1 VVIRFRSMLNVCAA
15 TLLCACGSGDHA
27 VPANETSSAPDIST
41 PPSESSADGSARS
54 PAERLGLDETRAG
67 VQSIDA
73 VISGSGYSLI
83 GSIITPFKALPAGER
98 GDVVRGLALCLQ
110 AYYQSDAFKADYAKI
125 RAERKPPQPTVYE
138 QTPQQE
144 LDAALA
150 HDRKELEEARASV
163 LPMLPPESRAEVEE
177 SYKQNEKMLA
187 DPQIQKY
194 RLMGIEADRAQR
206 QADYEKSLQD
216 WQTMYPEDPQP
227 IIVSRLKAFLALTDD
242 IDFDAKLI
250 DAGGK
255 KKFANPE
262 YESKPWDW
270 KWAYRSGKDSVSAA
284 REVAK
289 TWLDEVE

>member
-1 VVIRFRSMLNVCAA
+1 MLSACATA
-15 TLLCACGSGDHA
+15 LLCACGSG
-27 VPANETSSAPDIST
+27 EQTSPTDGSSSTATPEIST
-41 PPSESSADGSARS
+41 PPPDSSGAGSARS
-54 PAERLGLDETRAG
+54 PAQRLGLDETRAG
-67 VQSIDA
+67 PASIDA

-83 GSIITPFKALPAGER
+83 GSIIVPFKALPRSER
-98 GDVVRGLALCLQ
+98 GDVVRALALCLQ
-110 AYYQSDAFKADYAKI
+110 AYYQSDAFKVDYAKI
-125 RAERKPPQPTVYE
+125 RAERKPQPTVYE

-150 HDRKELEEARASV
+150 HDRKELAEARTSV
-163 LPMLPPESRAEVEE
+163 LPMLPPENRAEVEE

-187 DPQIQKY
+187 DPQMQKY

-206 QADYEKSLQD
+206 QADYEKSVQD
-216 WQTMYPEDPQP
+216 WQTAYPEDPQP
-227 IIVSRLKAFLALTDD
+227 IIVTRLKAFLALTDD
-242 IDFDAKLI
+242 IDFDAKLV

-270 KWAYRSGKDSVSAA
+270 KWSYRAGKESVNAA

-289 TWLDEVE
+289 TWLDELE